1 MSVISGQRTVGNISS
16 DQRAIDMAKPIL
28 LLEPSAAPLTV
39 LLGNIEGRKR
49 RAIDPTFK
57 WLEDRAEARF
67 DAVNYAS
74 GYNSSA
80 TSVVVDTGEVFAAQD
95 IIKAP
100 STGEILYVSSV
111 SSNTLTVVRG
121 FAGSTAASLA
131 DDTVLLIIGTAAKE
145 GDTSLAARSENPTT
159 KTNYTQIFKTSVD
172 ASGTALSSSNES
184 SPHDWDHQ
192 RKKGGIEHVKDIE
205 YAFWHSKP
213 YANTVGS
220 SAVRTTGGV
229 FHFCTSNNQDMG
241 GTMTESE
248 FEQFIRNG
256 FRYGTQSKKTLFVS
270 PLAMSVINQFSV
282 SKLQTTV
289 GQTKYGVQIR
299 EVATGHGMVNL
310 VKANMME
317 GATYGGYMA
326 LLDLADETFAYRYLD
341 GDGPGG
347 SRDTK
352 LLEHREENDR
362 DGRKDEWLSEV
373 GLQCGQAE
381 RHAVATGITG

>member
-1 MSVISGQRTVGNISS
+1 MAVTSGQRTTSNIAST
-16 DQRAIDMAKPIL
+16 QRAIDMAKPIL

-49 RAIDPTFK
+49 RAIDPLFK
-57 WLEDRAEARF
+57 WHEDRAEARF

-74 GYNSSA
+74 GYNDSA

-95 IIKAP
+95 IVKVPA
-100 STGEILYVSSV
+100 TGEIFYVSGV
-111 SSNTLTVVRG
+111 SSNTLTISRG
-121 FAGSTAASLA
+121 FSGSTAAALP
-131 DDTVLLIIGTAAKE
+131 DNTVLLIIGTAAKE
-145 GDTSLAARSENPTT
+145 GDTSLAARSENPTA
-159 KTNYTQIFKTSVD
+159 KTNYTQIFKTSVEE
-172 ASGTALSSSNES
+172 SGTALSSSNES

-192 RKKGGIEHVKDIE
+192 RKKQGIEHLKDIE
-205 YAFWHSKP
+205 YAFWHGKP
-213 YANTVGS
+213 S
-220 SAVRTTGGV
+220 SATVSSSTVRTTGGV
-229 FHFCTSNNQDMG
+229 FHYCTSNGQDMG
-241 GTMTESE
+241 GTMTEAE
-248 FEQFIRNG
+248 FEQFIRGG

-282 SKLQTTV
+282 AKLQTTV
-289 GQTKYGVQIR
+289 GQTKYGVTIR
-299 EVATGHGMVNL
+299 EVMTGHGTVNL

-317 GATYGGYMA
+317 GGTYGGYMA
-326 LLDLADETFAYRYLD
+326 LLDLADETFAYRFLN

-373 GLQCGQAE
+373 GLQCGQSE